1 MSPSQP
7 PNEPPSE
14 SPNAPPKRA
23 YDELRVVT
31 YNIHSCIGTDGQ
43 RDPERVGRVLCGL
56 EPDIVALQEVNTALN
71 QRVELGQLAVLA
83 RMTGLEPVV
92 GPVIEREYGFYGNA
106 ILSRFP
112 AAHVRRLDLSVEGFE
127 PRGALDVDL
136 DVGGERVRV
145 VATHLGLAT
154 SERRTQIGRL
164 LSTLYRN
171 PRGHAAIVLGDF
183 NEWFGWSR
191 NLRRLNSYLG
201 WQPRRATYPSQ
212 CPVLALDRIWVAPK
226 LLLRDAGVDN
236 GELARVASDHLPL
249 WADMRLA
256 AWPQH
261 G

>member
-7 PNEPPSE
+7 SNSPS
-14 SPNAPPKRA
+14 NAPLEEA
-23 YDELRVVT
+23 HGEVRVVT
-31 YNIHSCIGTDGQ
+31 YNIHSCIGTDGR

-92 GPVIEREYGFYGNA
+92 GPVIEREHGFYGNA

-112 AAHVRRLDLSVEGFE
+112 AADVRRLDLSVEGFE
-127 PRGALDVDL
+127 PRGALDVGL
-136 DVGGERVRV
+136 DVGGDRVRM

-171 PRGHAAIVLGDF
+171 PRGRAAIVLGDF

-201 WQPRRATYPSQ
+201 WQPRRATYPSRR
-212 CPVLALDRIWVAPK
+212 PVFALDRIWVAPK
-226 LLLRDAGVDN
+226 LLLQDAGVDN
-236 GELARVASDHLPL
+236 GELAGVASDHRPL
-249 WADMRLA
+249 WADVRLA
-256 AWPQH
+256 

>member
-7 PNEPPSE
+7 PNESSNEPPSQP
-14 SPNAPPKRA
+14 PNGVHE
-23 YDELRVVT
+23 ELRIVT

-71 QRVELGQLAVLA
+71 PRVELGQLAVLA
-83 RMTGLEPVV
+83 RMTGLEPLV
-92 GPVIEREYGFYGNA
+92 GPVIDREHGFYGNA

-112 AAHVRRLDLSVEGFE
+112 AADVRHLDLSVEGFE
-127 PRGALDVDL
+127 PRGALDIDL
-136 DVGGERVRV
+136 DVAGDRVRV
-145 VATHLGLAT
+145 VATHLGLSV

-212 CPVLALDRIWVAPK
+212 RPVFALDRIWVAPK
-226 LLLRDAGVDN
+226 LLLREAGVDN

-256 AWPQH
+256 A
-261 G
+261 